1 MNALLSFSKE
11 QLAEAVEE
19 KDMLFATLDTTIR
32 RIVLE
37 KGEEFLLAD
46 TVGFI
51 RSLPDK
57 LLDAFHSTLEEA
69 VEADLILQVIDY
81 SDPNYRKHMD
91 TTVETLKK
99 LGASHIP
106 TLYILNKCDKVLPL
120 ETLPKLRG
128 EKLYISVKEGIGIK
142 EVADAVTKALSARL
156 RLIKVLLPYKES
168 AWENRIRSEGKL
180 LSLSYEEEGILLQAR
195 VPIFLEEKLKPY
207 QVEV

>member
-1 MNALLSFSKE
+1 M
-11 QLAEAVEE
+11 
-19 KDMLFATLDTTIR
+19 
-32 RIVLE
+32 
-37 KGEEFLLAD
+37 
-46 TVGFI
+46 
-51 RSLPDK
+51 
-57 LLDAFHSTLEEA
+57 
-69 VEADLILQVIDY
+69 
-81 SDPNYRKHMD
+81 
-91 TTVETLKK
+91 KK

-142 EVADAVTKALSARL
+142 EVADAITKALSARL

-195 VPIFLEEKLKPY
+195 VPIALEERLKPY